1 MLENEENKMNTENNE
16 SEVKNESNIENVE
29 TVKNDA
35 EDSATNKATE
45 EMFEESDFVTPPQ
58 ESEPE
63 RSASS
68 AQETVTAETAKAEN
82 SSSAAQ
88 ETGATES
95 TSDSHIKGT
104 EGASQYRYSYIKN
117 HKKQD
122 QANGDQHN
130 DYQETPKQKRKHKR
144 SMNLYAKV
152 ICCAILFGAISGG
165 MVLGSFMI
173 GKNAVKTTPTANLET
188 NAAKLSTSSGS
199 KSGSSS
205 SSGDTYTVAQIAEQC
220 KSSVVAIT
228 NQSVQEVQTMFGTMQ
243 QQSTGSGS
251 GVIIGKNDTELLIAT
266 NNHVVSGAESLTVCF
281 NDDKDAVFDAKI
293 KGTDADNDLA
303 VIAIKLSDISEDVLN
318 SISVATLGDS
328 TQMEVGDQVVAI
340 GNALGFGQ
348 SVTSGVIS
356 ALDREVTID
365 DTTATLMQTDAAINP
380 GNSGGALFNM
390 KGEVIGINSA
400 KYASDQVEGM
410 GFAIPMAKAQS
421 IIENLMNQETRDK
434 LTSDYGFLNIT
445 GQDVS
450 SDVAEMYSIPEGV
463 YVSGTTDG
471 GAAANAGIQKGDI
484 ITKLGNTTIT
494 SISQLKEE
502 LQYYKAGETVEITL
516 QRNTDN
522 KGYQEQTV
530 KVTLDN
536 ASEQSNT
543 TTSQSN
549 SSQSQSGSQTVP
561 GYGSDGSSNGS
572 SIEDFFNSMR

>member
-16 SEVKNESNIENVE
+16 SEVKNDSNIENTE
-29 TVKNDA
+29 SKKT
-35 EDSATNKATE
+35 TE

-68 AQETVTAETAKAEN
+68 AQETVTAETAETAKAEN

-104 EGASQYRYSYIKN
+104 EGASQYRYSYIQN

-122 QANGDQHN
+122 QVNGDQHN
-130 DYQETPKQKRKHKR
+130 DHQETSKQKRKHKR

-165 MVLGSFMI
+165 MIFGSFMI
-173 GKNAVKTTPTANLET
+173 GKNAVKTTASSTTLET

-199 KSGSSS
+199 KNGSSS

-410 GFAIPMAKAQS
+410 GFAIPMAKAQG

-450 SDVAEMYSIPEGV
+450 SDVAEMYGIPEGV

-543 TTSQSN
+543 TSQSD
-549 SSQSQSGSQTVP
+549 SSQSQSGTQTVP
-561 GYGSDGSSNGS
+561 GYGSDGSSNGNS

>member
-16 SEVKNESNIENVE
+16 SEVKNDSNIENTE
-29 TVKNDA
+29 SKKT
-35 EDSATNKATE
+35 TE

-104 EGASQYRYSYIKN
+104 EGASQYRYSYIQN

-122 QANGDQHN
+122 QVNGDQHN
-130 DYQETPKQKRKHKR
+130 DHQETSKQKRKHKR

-173 GKNAVKTTPTANLET
+173 GKNAVKTTASSTTLET

-199 KSGSSS
+199 KNGSSS

-390 KGEVIGINSA
+390 KGEVISINSA

-410 GFAIPMAKAQS
+410 GFAIPMAKAQG

-450 SDVAEMYSIPEGV
+450 SDVAEMYGIPEGV

-536 ASEQSNT
+536 ASKQSNT
-543 TTSQSN
+543 TSQSDR
-549 SSQSQSGSQTVP
+549 SQSQSGTQTVP
-561 GYGSDGSSNGS
+561 GYGSDGSSNGNS

>member
-16 SEVKNESNIENVE
+16 SEVKNDSNIENTE
-29 TVKNDA
+29 SKKT
-35 EDSATNKATE
+35 TE

-104 EGASQYRYSYIKN
+104 EGASQYRYSYIQN

-122 QANGDQHN
+122 QVNGDQHN
-130 DYQETPKQKRKHKR
+130 DHQETSKQKRKHKR

-173 GKNAVKTTPTANLET
+173 GKNAVKTTASSTTLET

-199 KSGSSS
+199 KNGSSS

-410 GFAIPMAKAQS
+410 GFAIPMAKAQG

-450 SDVAEMYSIPEGV
+450 SDVAEMYGIPEGV

-494 SISQLKEE
+494 STSQLKEE

-543 TTSQSN
+543 TSQSD
-549 SSQSQSGSQTVP
+549 SSQSQSGTQTVP
-561 GYGSDGSSNGS
+561 GYGSDGSSNGNS

>member
-16 SEVKNESNIENVE
+16 SEVKNDSNIENTE
-29 TVKNDA
+29 SKKT
-35 EDSATNKATE
+35 TE

-104 EGASQYRYSYIKN
+104 EGASQYRYSYIQN

>member
-45 EMFEESDFVTPPQ
+45 DMFEESDFVTPPQ
-58 ESEPE
+58 DVEE
-63 RSASS
+63 A
-68 AQETVTAETAKAEN
+68 VD
-82 SSSAAQ
+82 AAQ
-88 ETGATES
+88 ADTVQTSETDQAQNCAAQTDE
-95 TSDSHIKGT
+95 DHIKGT
-104 EGASQYRYSYIKN
+104 KGASQYRYSYIKN
-117 HKKQD
+117 HQKQD
-122 QANGDQHN
+122 HVGGDRNSNH
-130 DYQETPKQKRKHKR
+130 QETPQQRRKHR
-144 SMNLYAKV
+144 HSMNVYAKV
-152 ICCAILFGAISGG
+152 VCCAILFGAISGG
-165 MVLGSFMI
+165 MILGSFAI
-173 GKNAVKTTPTANLET
+173 GKNSAKAVAAANLET
-188 NAAKLSTSSGS
+188 NASKLSTSSGN
-199 KSGSSS
+199 KKTDASGSTD
-205 SSGDTYTVAQIAEQC
+205 GTYTVAEIASQC

-293 KGTDADNDLA
+293 KGTDPNNDLA
-303 VIAIKLSDISEDVLN
+303 VIAIQLSDISEDVLN
-318 SISVATLGDS
+318 SISIATLGDS

-348 SVTSGVIS
+348 SVTTGIIS
-356 ALDREVTID
+356 AVDREVTID
-365 DTTATLMQTDAAINP
+365 DTTATLLQTDAAINP

-400 KYASDQVEGM
+400 KYASDEVEGM
-410 GFAIPMAKAQS
+410 GFAIPMSKAQS

-434 LTSDYGFLNIT
+434 LTSNYGFLNIT

-450 SDVAEMYSIPEGV
+450 SEEAEKYNVPEGV

-471 GAAANAGIQKGDI
+471 GAAANAGIQRGDI

-494 SISQLKEE
+494 TISQLKEE
-502 LQYYKAGETVEITL
+502 LQYYKAGETVEVTI
-516 QRNTDN
+516 QRSSDG
-522 KGYQEQTV
+522 KGYQEQTL

-536 ASEQSNT
+536 ASQQQTNT
-543 TTSQSN
+543 TNQN
-549 SSQSQSGSQTVP
+549 NGGQSGSNGQYSIP
-561 GYGSDGSSNGS
+561 GYGNNGGSNSL
-572 SIEDFFNSMR
+572 EQFFGYGN

>member
-16 SEVKNESNIENVE
+16 SEVKNDSNIENTE
-29 TVKNDA
+29 SKKT
-35 EDSATNKATE
+35 TE

-95 TSDSHIKGT
+95 TSDSHIKGI
-104 EGASQYRYSYIKN
+104 EGASQYRYSYIQN

-122 QANGDQHN
+122 QVNGDQHN
-130 DYQETPKQKRKHKR
+130 DHQETSKQKRKHKR

-410 GFAIPMAKAQS
+410 GFAIPMAKAQG

-450 SDVAEMYSIPEGV
+450 SDVAEMYGIPEGV

-516 QRNTDN
+516 QRNSDN

-543 TTSQSN
+543 TSQRD
-549 SSQSQSGSQTVP
+549 SSQSQSGTQTVP
-561 GYGSDGSSNGS
+561 GYGSDGSSNGNS

>member
-16 SEVKNESNIENVE
+16 SEVKNDSNIENTE
-29 TVKNDA
+29 SKKT
-35 EDSATNKATE
+35 TE

>member
-16 SEVKNESNIENVE
+16 SEVKNDSNIENTE
-29 TVKNDA
+29 SKKT
-35 EDSATNKATE
+35 TE

-104 EGASQYRYSYIKN
+104 EGASQYRYSYIQN

-122 QANGDQHN
+122 QVNGDQHN
-130 DYQETPKQKRKHKR
+130 DHQETSKQKRKHKR

-165 MVLGSFMI
+165 MIFGSFMI
-173 GKNAVKTTPTANLET
+173 GKNAVKTTASSTTLET

-199 KSGSSS
+199 KNGSSS

-390 KGEVIGINSA
+390 KGEVFGINSA

-410 GFAIPMAKAQS
+410 GFAIPMAKAQG

-450 SDVAEMYSIPEGV
+450 SDVAEMYGIPEGV

-543 TTSQSN
+543 TSQSD
-549 SSQSQSGSQTVP
+549 SSQSQSGTQTVP

-572 SIEDFFNSMR
+572 SNGNSSIEDFFNSMR

>member
-16 SEVKNESNIENVE
+16 SEVKNDSNIENTE
-29 TVKNDA
+29 SKKT
-35 EDSATNKATE
+35 TE

-95 TSDSHIKGT
+95 TFDSHIKGT
-104 EGASQYRYSYIKN
+104 EGASQYRYSYIQN

-122 QANGDQHN
+122 QVNGDQHN
-130 DYQETPKQKRKHKR
+130 DHQETPKQKRKHKR

-173 GKNAVKTTPTANLET
+173 GKNAVKTTASSTTLET

-199 KSGSSS
+199 KNGSSS

-410 GFAIPMAKAQS
+410 GFAIPMAKAQG

-450 SDVAEMYSIPEGV
+450 SDVAEMYGIPEGV

-543 TTSQSN
+543 TSQSD
-549 SSQSQSGSQTVP
+549 SSQSQSGTQTVP
-561 GYGSDGSSNGS
+561 GYGSDGSSNGNS